1 MKIRPFFLS
10 MLLPCMFLAVSCS
23 NNNAKADEPEIL
35 TMDSVN
41 NKLEKSNKELEEKN
55 QKLEASLEKLEKES

>member
-1 MKIRPFFLS
+1 MKIRLSFLS
-10 MLLPCMFLAVSCS
+10 MLLPCIFLVASCS
-23 NNNAKADEPEIL
+23 NNNVKADEPEIV

-41 NKLEKSNKELEEKN
+41 NELEKSNKELEEKN

>member
-1 MKIRPFFLS
+1 MKIRPFLLS

-23 NNNAKADEPEIL
+23 NNNAMVDEPEIL

-41 NKLEKSNKELEEKN
+41 NELEKSNKELEEKN